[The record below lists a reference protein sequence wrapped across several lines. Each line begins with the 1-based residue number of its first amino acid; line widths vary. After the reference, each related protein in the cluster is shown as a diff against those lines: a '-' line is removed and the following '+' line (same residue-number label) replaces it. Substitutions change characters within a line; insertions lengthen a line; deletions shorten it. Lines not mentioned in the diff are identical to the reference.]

1 MKVRTRQRPEFD
13 DIIRRSGGD
22 EKNFSFHS
30 SKIRPPLI
38 KIMQKD
44 LLFQIK
50 KSLPRLLDLNEMVDD
65 ANKDNNSDNIVFYPV
80 GFGVTL
86 S

>member
-1 MKVRTRQRPEFD
+1 
-13 DIIRRSGGD
+13 
-22 EKNFSFHS
+22 
-30 SKIRPPLI
+30 
-38 KIMQKD
+38 MQKD

>member
-1 MKVRTRQRPEFD
+1 
-13 DIIRRSGGD
+13 
-22 EKNFSFHS
+22 
-30 SKIRPPLI
+30 
-38 KIMQKD
+38 MQKD

-65 ANKDNNSDNIVFYPV
+65 ANKDDNSDNTIILPGRIWCHVVVKLSQVLTRSP
-80 GFGVTL
+80 GGV